1 MSNLD
6 TQLALTFKSACLAEI
21 EALKPGNV
29 HIFADG
35 HGMVVQDFVRSA
47 EAASKV
53 IAQLGITVGQR
64 ISDAVDATWNAVG
77 CNTNLGVI
85 LLCAPM
91 IQAATDNAGPDFRKS
106 LELVL
111 QNLTLSDAELAFKA
125 ISRAAPAGLGEVAQH
140 DVRHSPTITLL
151 EAMQAAQQRDL
162 VARQYANGFADI
174 FNTGYTRYMDT
185 MQRWDSPAWATTAVY
200 LAFMS
205 TYPDSHIVR
214 KYGEAA
220 ARLAQQE
227 AKAHEQT
234 LLAQKNPKIC
244 QPNLLKFDAD
254 LKARGINPGTSADLT
269 VATLLL
275 ISLV

>member
-1 MSNLD
+1 MSSG
-6 TQLALTFKSACLAEI
+6 LAHAFKSACLAEI

-35 HGMVVQDFVRSA
+35 HGMVVQDFIRSA
-47 EAASKV
+47 EAASAF
-53 IAQLGITVGQR
+53 IAQPGITVGQR
-64 ISDAVDATWNAVG
+64 ISDAVDATWSAVG
-77 CNTNLGVI
+77 CNTNLGAI

-91 IQAATDNAGPDFRKS
+91 IHAATNNVKSDFKKS
-106 LELVL
+106 LQPVL
-111 QNLTLSDAELAFKA
+111 QNLTLNDAKLAFKA
-125 ISRAAPAGLGEVAQH
+125 ILKAAPAGLGEAVEH
-140 DVRHSPTITLL
+140 DVHYPPTVTLL

-162 VARQYANGFADI
+162 IAKQYANGFADI
-174 FNTGYTRYMDT
+174 FDIGYTRYMDA
-185 MQRWDSPAWATTAVY
+185 MQRWNNPAWAATAVY

-205 TYPDSHIVR
+205 TYPDSHVMR

-220 ARLAQQE
+220 TRLVQRE

-234 LLAQKNPKIC
+234 LLAQKNPKTC
-244 QPNLLKFDAD
+244 QSNLLKFDAD